1 MLTRRSFTRPTI
13 ALLAVFAVLSVL
25 VVLELILPYDV
36 AVLEWMGTMRRPW
49 LTDVMLFFT
58 FIGNGSIEVPL
69 ALLATYAMW
78 RLGRPLCAKRYV
90 FAALS
95 AEVLYAILK
104 PSFQRDRPRII
115 ERLADAGWYS
125 YPSGHAMLA
134 PVIYG
139 FGLILLAKSVR
150 SGSARSMLL
159 ALALTIPPLIAISRV
174 YLGVHYPSDVVGAL
188 FLGTAWVLLWSEVAP
203 LPFSTDATSSEA
215 STR

>member
-13 ALLAVFAVLSVL
+13 ALFAVFVVLSVL
-25 VVLELILPYDV
+25 VVLELILPFDV
-36 AVLEWMGTMRRPW
+36 AVLEGMGSMRRPW
-49 LTDVMLFFT
+49 LTDVMLLFT
-58 FIGNGSIEVPL
+58 FIGNGLIEVPL
-69 ALLATYAMW
+69 ALLAAYALW

-95 AEVLYAILK
+95 AEVLYAVLK

-150 SGSARSMLL
+150 SQSARSALL
-159 ALALTIPPLIAISRV
+159 LMAMTIPPLIAVSRV

-188 FLGTAWVLLWSEVAP
+188 FLGNAWVLLWSEVAP
-203 LPFSTDATSSEA
+203 LAGDTDESSPLTSTK
-215 STR
+215 